1 MKLIRKTGEITYVLA
16 IIFTTLGVALMTK
29 ANFGLSMVVAP
40 AYILSQAVS
49 ALSFGMAEY
58 VVQAVLLVILFFAV
72 RKFEWRYL
80 LTFAAAIIYG
90 AVLDLIV
97 FLTDAYTVP
106 ESIAVRC
113 VLFTAG
119 LLICDL
125 GVALYFK
132 SYLPP
137 CCYDMFVRELADK
150 RSLPQPRV
158 KIAYDASSFISA
170 IAMSFLFF
178 GELRGVGIGT
188 VICVFVNGALIGA
201 YGKLLSKFTD
211 FSPAIPRLY
220 RAISTE
226 SKVM

>member
-40 AYILSQAVS
+40 AYIVS
-49 ALSFGMAEY
+49 LKFSFLSFGMAEY
-58 VVQAVLLVILFFAV
+58 VVQTILLVILFIAV
-72 RKFEWRYL
+72 KKLEWRYL
-80 LTFAAAIIYG
+80 LTFAAAIVYG
-90 AVLDLIV
+90 AVLDLVV

-106 ESIAVRC
+106 ESIVLRC
-113 VLFTAG
+113 VLFIVG

-158 KIAYDASSFISA
+158 KIVYDASSFICA
-170 IAMSFLFF
+170 VAMSFIFF

-188 VICVFVNGALIGA
+188 VVCVLVNGALIGA

-211 FSPAIPRLY
+211 FSPAFPRLY

-226 SKVM
+226 NQT